1 MTTKT
6 RQSKTPSTKTKA
18 KVTTN
23 RTSRREK
30 KPANGKNQRQRVEEE
45 IADRIIELLDQGAS
59 CPPGRRAGAT
69 PRAELPSTPSAR
81 SPTVAST
88 AG

>member
-6 RQSKTPSTKTKA
+6 RQSKTPSTKTKT

-30 KPANGKNQRQRVEEE
+30 KPAGGKNQRQRVEEE
-45 IADRIIELLDQGAS
+45 IADRIIELLDQGEL
-59 CPPGRRAGAT
+59 PPGRRAGAT
-69 PRAELPSTPSAR
+69 PRAEFPSTPSA
-81 SPTVAST
+81 
-88 AG
+88 